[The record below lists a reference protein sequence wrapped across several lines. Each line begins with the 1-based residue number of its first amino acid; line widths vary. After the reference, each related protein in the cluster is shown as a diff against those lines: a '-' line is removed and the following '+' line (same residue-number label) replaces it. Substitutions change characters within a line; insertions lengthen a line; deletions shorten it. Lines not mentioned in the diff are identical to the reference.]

1 MSDATPSYR
10 TEPVSFTRRGGRLNE
25 RQQSAWDE
33 LASTYVLDVPR
44 GGPSTSVDPGFELDL
59 EATFGRRAPLV
70 VEIGS
75 GRGEAVV
82 AAALEHPERDFLALE
97 VYKPGVAQTLVH
109 MRHQGVANVRL
120 AIVNAAEALATMLPA
135 ECAEEL
141 WVFFPDPWHKK
152 RHHKRRLVD
161 DSFMPLVHRVLRPGG
176 VLRLATDWADYAEQM
191 DEVVGRA
198 EGFDH
203 AGRTER
209 FTGRT
214 VTRFE
219 TKGTTVGRDIW
230 DLTATR
236 R

>member
-1 MSDATPSYR
+1 MSEALPYR

-33 LASTYVLDVPR
+33 LAERYVLDVPR
-44 GGPSTSVDPGFELDL
+44 IGPSTSVDPAHELDV
-59 EATFGRRAPLV
+59 EATFGRQAPLV

-82 AAALEHPERDFLALE
+82 AAAQERPDHDFLALE
-97 VYKPGVAQTLVH
+97 VYKPGVAQTLVQVRQH
-109 MRHQGVANVRL
+109 RLTNVRL
-120 AIVNAAEALATMLPA
+120 AIVNAAEALATMVPA
-135 ECAEEL
+135 ERADEV

-161 DSFMPLVHRVLRPGG
+161 DSFLPLVRRVLRPGG
-176 VLRLATDWADYAEQM
+176 TLRLATDWLDYAEQM
-191 DEVVGRA
+191 DEVLARA

-209 FTGRT
+209 FAGRT